1 VTAGGIKPAGRF
13 PLPGL
18 EHLKVLIVTDAWR
31 PQVNGVVTTLEML
44 GRELSAMGHQV
55 RYATPEGHFTLPLPT
70 YPEIRLAIFPRK
82 ALERTIREF
91 APDAVHIATEGTMGM
106 SARALCIKHGI
117 EFTTAFHTRYPEYV
131 HARFPF
137 VPESLV
143 WAWERWFHRRG
154 VATMAR
160 TPAMK
165 RELETH
171 GFRNVRLWEG
181 GVDTDRFKPVP
192 DATLPF
198 PGPIF
203 LYVGRVSIEKN
214 IEAFL
219 KLNLPGTK
227 VVVGPGPARDDL
239 ARRYPEV
246 KFLGPKSGDELVR
259 AYAASDVTVFP
270 SLTDTFGLVMLESL
284 ACGTPVATYPREV
297 MLDVVGN
304 CPAAALDEDLGAAC
318 RRALLLPRDRARSFV
333 LGHSAGASTRQFLAN
348 LQVEQPQDA

>member
-1 VTAGGIKPAGRF
+1 
-13 PLPGL
+13 
-18 EHLKVLIVTDAWR
+18 
-31 PQVNGVVTTLEML
+31 VNGVVTTLEML
-44 GRELSAMGHQV
+44 GQELSAMGHEV
-55 RYATPEGHFTLPLPT
+55 RYATPQGRFSVPLPT

-82 ALERTIREF
+82 GLEKIIREF

-106 SARALCIKHGI
+106 SARAICIKHGI

-137 VPESLV
+137 IPERWV
-143 WAWERWFHRRG
+143 WWWERWFHARG

-165 RELETH
+165 RELEAQ
-171 GFRNVRLWEG
+171 GFKNLRLWEG
-181 GVDTDRFKPVP
+181 GVDTARFHPI
-192 DATLPF
+192 DGATLPF
-198 PGPIF
+198 EGPIF

-219 KLNLPGTK
+219 KLDLPGTK

-239 ARRYPEV
+239 AARYGDV

-284 ACGTPVATYPREV
+284 ACGTPVATFPREV
-297 MLDVVGN
+297 MLDVVGK

-318 RRALLLPRDRARSFV
+318 RRALTLPRAEARAFALQYS
-333 LGHSAGASTRQFLAN
+333 SAASTQQFLSN
-348 LQVEQPQDA
+348 LQVEQPVEAVA

>member
-1 VTAGGIKPAGRF
+1 MAGGTAPAGRF
-13 PLPGL
+13 PVPGQ

-44 GRELSAMGHQV
+44 GRELGALGHDV
-55 RYATPEGHFTLPLPT
+55 RYATPQGRFTLPLPT

-82 ALERTIREF
+82 ALEKTIRDF

-106 SARALCIKHGI
+106 SARAICLKHGI

-143 WAWERWFHRRG
+143 WWWERWFHSKG

-165 RELETH
+165 RELEAH

-181 GVDTDRFKPVP
+181 GVDTAHFRPLP
-192 DATLPF
+192 DATLPY
-198 PGPIF
+198 PKPIF
-203 LYVGRVSIEKN
+203 LYVGRVSVEKN

-219 KLNLPGTK
+219 GLDLPGTK
-227 VVVGPGPARDDL
+227 VVVGPGPAREAL
-239 ARRYPEV
+239 AAKYPQV
-246 KFLGPKSGDELVR
+246 KFLGPKSGDDLVR
-259 AYAASDVTVFP
+259 AYGASDVTVFP

-284 ACGTPVATYPREV
+284 ACGTPVATFPREV

-304 CPAAALDEDLGAAC
+304 CPAAALDDDLGAAC
-318 RRALLLPRDRARSFV
+318 RRALTLPRDTARSFV
-333 LGHSAGASTRQFLAN
+333 LAHSAGASTRQFLSN